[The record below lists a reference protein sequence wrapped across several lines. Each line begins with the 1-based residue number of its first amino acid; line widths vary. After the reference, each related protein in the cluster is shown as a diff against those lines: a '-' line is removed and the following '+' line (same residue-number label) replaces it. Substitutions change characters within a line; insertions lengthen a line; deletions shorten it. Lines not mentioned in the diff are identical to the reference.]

1 MMFNSVVFKK
11 IYRPLFEIQILLQPC
26 VLFLHFDFVFFM
38 NKVGIIYVR

>member
-11 IYRPLFEIQILLQPC
+11 IYRPLFEIQILLQP
-26 VLFLHFDFVFFM
+26 LFLHFDFVFFM